1 MKKHSISNKAIIKS
15 EYRTIFETTGTATI
29 IIDEDMTISRAN
41 TEFIRLSGFLKK
53 QIEGKKRFTEFFD
66 QKSLEKMKEYHRL
79 RRLNPDAAPRN
90 YECNLIDKKGNIKVL
105 LATVSIIPGTKES
118 VASFLDITERKDE
131 EKTKLKL
138 LKEIETIFENLP
150 LGIAY
155 LDSKFTFI
163 STNKR
168 FNDFTQYREEDLIGK
183 TCYETVGEYAG
194 DPLKKGL
201 EKICSFCKKE
211 ECFRSVKPTTI
222 ERPLADKFIRVTT
235 VPELDEEG
243 NIYRFIEIIED
254 VTERKEAEE
263 KSRLQQQQLLMADKM
278 KSLGILVSGIAHE
291 INNPNNYILL
301 NSKIISRAWND
312 IMPII
317 GTYYKEHGDFPLA
330 GLPYSKAS
338 KKIEQLIS
346 GITEGSV
353 RIQKIVQSL
362 KDFARHDRG
371 ILDQAINVNSVIE
384 SALLIMENLIKKS
397 TKHFTVKY
405 RKDLPPVK
413 GNFQQLE
420 QVIINLVTNACQALT
435 EKGQKIDISTSF
447 IKKSDKIVIRI
458 KDEGAGMSEE
468 DLKHIMDP
476 FFTTKRDLD
485 GTGLG
490 LSISYNIV
498 EDHGG
503 DLKFTSKPEKG
514 TCASVILP
522 LDPVARPF
530 ERTH

>member
-1 MKKHSISNKAIIKS
+1 MSNKTIRRS
-15 EYRTIFETTGTATI
+15 ENEYRTIFETTGTATTLI
-29 IIDEDMTISRAN
+29 EEDMTISRVN
-41 TEFIRLSGFLKK
+41 NEFEKLSGYSKK
-53 QIEGKKRFTEFFD
+53 HIEGKKRFADFFD
-66 QKSLEKMKEYHRL
+66 DESLERMKEYHRL
-79 RRLNPDAAPRN
+79 RRLDPDAAPRN
-90 YECNLIDKKGNIKVL
+90 YECKLIDKKGNIKVL

-118 VASFLDITERKDE
+118 VASFLDITERKQA
-131 EKTKLKL
+131 EKTKSKL
-138 LKEIETIFENLP
+138 LKEIETIFENIP

-155 LDSKFTFI
+155 LDNEFKFI
-163 STNKR
+163 STNKL
-168 FNDFTQYREEDLIGK
+168 FNDLTRCREEDLIGK

-201 EKICSFCKKE
+201 EKICSFCKKD
-211 ECFRSVKPTTI
+211 ECFRNVKPTTI
-222 ERPLADKFIRVTT
+222 ERPLRDKFIRVTT
-235 VPELDEEG
+235 VPELDEKG

-254 VTERKEAEE
+254 ITERKQAE
-263 KSRLQQQQLLMADKM
+263 KKAKLQQQQLLMGDKM

-338 KKIEQLIS
+338 EKIEQLIS
-346 GITEGSV
+346 GITEGSI

-397 TKHFTVKY
+397 TIRFTVNYGKS
-405 RKDLPPVK
+405 LPPVK

-435 EKGQKIDISTSF
+435 EKGQRIEISTSF
-447 IKKSDKIVIRI
+447 TRKSDKVVVKV
-458 KDEGAGMSEE
+458 KDEGAGISGE
-468 DLKHIMDP
+468 DMKHIMDP

-490 LSISYNIV
+490 LSISYNLV
-498 EDHGG
+498 KDHGG
-503 DLKFTSKPEKG
+503 DLKFVSKPRKG
-514 TCASVILP
+514 TTASVLLP
-522 LDPVARPF
+522 VDHSTSPL
-530 ERTH
+530 ERIEK